1 MKNPA
6 KNAMTTGASCLS
18 LLSALVLA
26 LGLSA
31 CESNPSQPAPST
43 AAVVAPPKAELQFI
57 DLQGFDRDLSGSLS
71 APLPKVDVAFF
82 DRIVPSALPE
92 RLQTWVAAV
101 EAGGGTVKVVPP
113 KSTVTA
119 KNPFLLISAIT
130 SVYSASK
137 MAKELS
143 AKAQFKAA
151 QAYDAEIILKG
162 DDKGDPVVERV
173 VFTKRVP

>member
-1 MKNPA
+1 MKNTATYLIPV
-6 KNAMTTGASCLS
+6 
-18 LLSALVLA
+18 VLA
-26 LGLSA
+26 GALLSA
-31 CESNPSQPAPST
+31 CESNPSQPSANAATPAAAP
-43 AAVVAPPKAELQFI
+43 VVPKADLQFV

-71 APLPKVDVAFF
+71 APLPKVDVAFY

-92 RLQTWVAAV
+92 RLQIWVAAV

-143 AKAQFKAA
+143 TKAQFKAA

-162 DDKGDPVVERV
+162 DDKGEPVVERV
-173 VFTKRVP
+173 IFTKRIQ